1 MNHTGYPYEYVCEIR
16 FRDIDGMG
24 HLNNAVYF
32 TYMESARI
40 HFIAD
45 LLETSEL
52 NQLGIILGEISC
64 RYLSPAVFGESVAV
78 GQAVTRFGT
87 KSFDLEYQLVAV
99 DRSGATGRK
108 LAQGKATLVGYDYAN
123 QCSAVVPEFLKE
135 KIRQQ
140 QPNWPIRE

>member
-1 MNHTGYPYEYVCEIR
+1 MNHTGYPYEYLCEIR

-52 NQLGIILGEISC
+52 EQLGIILGEISC
-64 RYLSPAVFGESVAV
+64 RYLSPAMFGESVAV
-78 GQAVTRFGT
+78 GQAVTRFGNR
-87 KSFDLEYQLVAV
+87 SLDLEYALVAV
-99 DRSGATGRK
+99 DRDGQTGRK
-108 LAQGKATLVGYDYAN
+108 LAVGKATLVGYDYAN
-123 QCSAVVPEFLKE
+123 QCSAAIPDFLKE

-140 QPNWPIRE
+140 QPDWPIRQ